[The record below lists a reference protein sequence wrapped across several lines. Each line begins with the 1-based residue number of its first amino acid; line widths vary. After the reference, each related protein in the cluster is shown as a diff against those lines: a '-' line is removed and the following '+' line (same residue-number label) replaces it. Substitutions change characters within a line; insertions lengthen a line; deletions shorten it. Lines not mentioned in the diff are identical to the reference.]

1 MKKADISQD
10 FTMGKKDLWNL
21 IALTILLPYPINWVF
36 MKLNPL
42 AWISGAEDMATWI
55 GFSGNYVGGIMGGII
70 SILILNKTL
79 QQTGVLHRD
88 LKILQIDT
96 ISYTQQQE
104 WLVGFKRELAEN
116 LKAID
121 LYILNTIV
129 SSISM
134 KNYTYAKDIL
144 TEINKNL
151 EYQMVASSFSF
162 SSSNLSEE
170 EQTYM
175 DTVERVQLEYSSF
188 IKDILFYIPLAET
201 IGSQQKLE
209 FDALMDY
216 TLSQYDYLQ
225 DYSEE
230 SKRVKNIIPSVM
242 EIEPGADIEQEL
254 TRIMEER
261 LTGRTYL
268 YRLKSELAE
277 VTHQLILYEERRINA
292 ILEHDSVK
300 VE

>member
-1 MKKADISQD
+1 MKATTTSNN
-10 FTMGKKDLWNL
+10 FTIERKELWQL
-21 IALTILLPYPINWVF
+21 IALTVLLPYPINWLF

-42 AWISGAEDMATWI
+42 VWVEGAGDMATWI

-79 QQTGVLHRD
+79 QQTGVLHHD

-121 LYILNTIV
+121 LYVLNTVV
-129 SSISM
+129 SSVSM
-134 KNYTYAKDIL
+134 KNYAYAKEVL

-170 EQTYM
+170 EQKYM
-175 DTVERVQLEYSSF
+175 DTVKQVQTEYSSF
-188 IKDILFYIPLAET
+188 IKDILFYIPLAES
-201 IGSQQKLE
+201 IGSRKKLE
-209 FDALMDY
+209 FDTLMDY

-225 DYSEE
+225 EQLGE
-230 SKRVKNIIPSVM
+230 GAKVKNIIPQVM
-242 EIEPGADIEQEL
+242 EISPDANIGHEL
-254 TRIMEER
+254 SRIMEER

-277 VTHQLILYEERRINA
+277 VTHRLIIYEEKRINA
-292 ILEHDSVK
+292 ILEHDA
-300 VE
+300 